1 MIKRAVKS
9 LKIETEGKALEK
21 EELVSI
27 SDKLGVK
34 MT

>member
-9 LKIETEGKALEK
+9 LKIEPEGKAFEK
-21 EELVSI
+21 EELFSI